1 MSNGKLTIAFVRRGY
16 SPSGGAEAYLKRL
29 AQGIV
34 DLGHEA
40 QLVATD
46 DWPANEWSFGAVTRL
61 SASSAIGFA
70 DELEKLPP
78 EINCDV

>member
-1 MSNGKLTIAFVRRGY
+1 LADTRKLTIAFARRGY

-34 DLGHEA
+34 DLGNEV

-46 DWPANEWSFGAVTRL
+46 DWPASEWSFGSITRMRQTRR
-61 SASSAIGFA
+61 SA
-70 DELEKLPP
+70 LPMS
-78 EINCDV
+78 